1 MKKIRWVAIA
11 LILLLS
17 AGLLVGCDEALLEE
31 MLEGQGF
38 DEAHW
43 EELEAEMEA
52 LEAYM
57 EQALGTL
64 SPEERQA
71 FEDRLTEKMDARFG
85 DLEAEMDERMAAVEA
100 SIEARL
106 DAGEITEE
114 EAFGLMMQAVVEMF
128 LEMLE
133 IMEDLVPYLQETLQ
147 ELFQEFDLDVPPF
160 VGIQPGE
167 ILIVMTI
174 DEPLARVNYEAYQ
187 LDQAPIVR
195 DGRTLVPLR
204 FVGEAM
210 GAAVSWNPD
219 DWTVTYT
226 TPETQILLTIDDPVA
241 YVNGEPVEIDVAPT
255 IVNGRTLVPVRF
267 VSEAMGFQVDWIS
280 ATRQV
285 VISGTI

>member
-174 DEPLARVNYEAYQ
+174 DEPLARVNYQEYR

-210 GAAVSWNPD
+210 GAAVGWNPD

-226 TPETQILLTIDDPVA
+226 TSETRILLSIDDPVA
-241 YVNGEPVEIDVAPT
+241 YVNGEPVVIDVAPT

>member
-17 AGLLVGCDEALLEE
+17 AGLLVGCDEAMLEE
-31 MLEGQGF
+31 MLEAEGF

-57 EQALGTL
+57 EQALATL

-85 DLEAEMDERMAAVEA
+85 DMEAEMDERMAAVEA
-100 SIEARL
+100 RIEQQLA
-106 DAGEITEE
+106 AGEITEE
-114 EAFGLMMQAVVEMF
+114 EAFGLMMQTVAEMF
-128 LEMLE
+128 LEMLQ
-133 IMEDLVPYLQETLQ
+133 IMEDLVPYLQEALQ
-147 ELFQEFDLDVPPF
+147 ELFQEFDIDAPPF

-167 ILIVMTI
+167 TLILMTI
-174 DEPLARVNYEAYQ
+174 DNTLARVNYQEYR

-219 DWTVTYT
+219 DWTVTYS
-226 TPETQILLTIDDPVA
+226 TPDTQILLTIDDRLA

-285 VISGTI
+285 VISGSP